1 MAKIK
6 LLTAKKK
13 LNKFFMVVYYG
24 PPDISKLEKELK
36 KLGTFNMPADLELR
50 TMEQLHER
58 YRKNGKIECVRAT
71 EMFRL
76 LGISDGSDVS
86 ILTNSRFIS
95 LALDGTHECFK
106 LTPDGIRYM
115 DNFYPAMLRRYS
127 ELAGLVKNGEMV
139 NTDKR
144 SRARQWAKEYLG
156 TGKVTEEKE
165 SRWWEKTW
173 VQIIML
179 LGAIAGIIGL
189 FFAFS

>member
-1 MAKIK
+1 
-6 LLTAKKK
+6 
-13 LNKFFMVVYYG
+13 MVVHYG

-36 KLGTFNMPADLELR
+36 RLGTFNMPADLELR

-58 YRKNGKIECVRAT
+58 YRKNGKIECIHAT

-76 LGISDGSDVS
+76 LGIRDGSDIS
-86 ILTNSRFIS
+86 ILNNSRFLS
-95 LALDGTHECFK
+95 PALDSTHECFK

-115 DNFYPAMLRRYS
+115 DNFYATMLRRYS
-127 ELAGLVKNGEMV
+127 ELAGLIKDGEMV
-139 NTDKR
+139 NPDKR

-156 TGKVTEEKE
+156 TGKVAEEKE

-173 VQIIML
+173 VQIIMF

-189 FFAFS
+189 IIAFS

>member
-1 MAKIK
+1 
-6 LLTAKKK
+6 
-13 LNKFFMVVYYG
+13 MVVHYG
-24 PPDISKLEKELK
+24 LPDISKLEKELK

-58 YRKNGKIECVRAT
+58 YRKSGKIESARTT

-76 LGISDGSDVS
+76 LGIPDGSDVS

-95 LALDGTHECFK
+95 LVLDGTHECFK

-115 DNFYPAMLRRYS
+115 DNFYTAMLRRYS
-127 ELAGLVKNGEMV
+127 ELAGLIKDGEMV
-139 NTDKR
+139 NPDKR

-156 TGKVTEEKE
+156 TGRVAEERE
-165 SRWWEKTW
+165 SKWWEKTW

-189 FFAFS
+189 ITAFS